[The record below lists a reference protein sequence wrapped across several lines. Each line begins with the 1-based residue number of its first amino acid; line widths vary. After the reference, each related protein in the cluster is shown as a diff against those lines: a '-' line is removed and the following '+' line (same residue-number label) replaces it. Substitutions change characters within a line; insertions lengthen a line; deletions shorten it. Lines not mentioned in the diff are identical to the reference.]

1 MTTPDH
7 PDLWILLSAAV
18 LGFSIALG
26 VRLVLLHYARKRGS
40 AMAAAIVQHATLPL
54 LLLLPALLA
63 RLVQPLFAIE
73 ARTAPVVR
81 HAVTLFIIVVFAWLL
96 IALSGALDDLLR
108 ERLLAGA
115 RDDRHA
121 RRILTRMGIL
131 HRVLTALIVF
141 LAAAGMLATFP
152 EMRAVGT
159 SILASAGIAGIVLG
173 LAARPAVETLLAG
186 LQIALTEPFSID
198 DVVVVE
204 GEWGRIEEI
213 TSTHVVVRVWDLRR
227 LVLPLSYFLQKPF
240 QNWTRSGVALLAQVT
255 LEVDYSTPVEAV
267 RREAGAIVTSS
278 PLWNGVSWN
287 LQVTEAGDRTMRL
300 RVVASAA
307 DSDRAWDLRCEIR
320 EKLIRYMQERHPE
333 ALPRVRAT
341 IEGAPAAEGLLLEAR
356 KRDDA
361 SGRRP

>member
-1 MTTPDH
+1 MTTTDH
-7 PDLWILLSAAV
+7 SEVWILLSAVV
-18 LGFSIALG
+18 LGFSVALLI
-26 VRLVLLHYARKRGS
+26 RLLTLHYARKRGS
-40 AMAAAIVQHATLPL
+40 AVAAVIMRHATVPL
-54 LLLLPALLA
+54 LFLLPALLG
-63 RLVQPLFAIE
+63 RLVQPAFAIE
-73 ARTAPVVR
+73 PRTAPVVR
-81 HAVTLFIIVVFAWLL
+81 HAVTLLIMVVVAWLL
-96 IALSGALDDLLR
+96 IALSAALDELLR
-108 ERLLAGA
+108 ARLLSGA

-121 RRILTRMGIL
+121 RRILTRVGIL
-131 HRVLTALIVF
+131 HRALTALIVIV
-141 LAAAGMLATFP
+141 AAAGILATFP
-152 EMRAVGT
+152 EGRALGT

-255 LEVDYSTPVEAV
+255 LEVDYRTPVEAV

-341 IEGAPAAEGLLLEAR
+341 IEAASAIEPLLFDPG
-356 KRDDA
+356 KRDD
-361 SGRRP
+361 SLGRRP

>member
-1 MTTPDH
+1 MTTTDH
-7 PDLWILLSAAV
+7 SEVWILLSAVV
-18 LGFSIALG
+18 LGFSVALLI
-26 VRLVLLHYARKRGS
+26 RLLTLHYARKRGS
-40 AMAAAIVQHATLPL
+40 AVAAVIMRHATVPL
-54 LLLLPALLA
+54 LFLLPALLG
-63 RLVQPLFAIE
+63 RLVQPAFAIE
-73 ARTAPVVR
+73 PRTAPVVR
-81 HAVTLFIIVVFAWLL
+81 HAVTLLIMVVVAWLL
-96 IALSGALDDLLR
+96 IALSAALDELLR
-108 ERLLAGA
+108 ARLLSGA

-121 RRILTRMGIL
+121 RQDPPRVGIL
-131 HRVLTALIVF
+131 HRALTALIVIV
-141 LAAAGMLATFP
+141 AAAGILATFP
-152 EMRAVGT
+152 EGRALGT

-341 IEGAPAAEGLLLEAR
+341 IEAASAIEPLLFDPG
-356 KRDDA
+356 KRDD
-361 SGRRP
+361 SLGRRP

>member
-7 PDLWILLSAAV
+7 AEVWILLSAVV
-18 LGFSIALG
+18 LGFSVALLI
-26 VRLVLLHYARKRGS
+26 RLLTLHYARTRGS
-40 AMAAAIVQHATLPL
+40 AMAAAIVRHATLPL
-54 LLLLPALLA
+54 LLLLPALLG
-63 RLVQPLFAIE
+63 RLVQPFFAIE
-73 ARTAPVVR
+73 PSTAPILR
-81 HAVTLFIIVVFAWLL
+81 HAVTLFIIVVVAWLL

-108 ERLLAGA
+108 ARLLSGA

-121 RRILTRMGIL
+121 RRILTRVGIL
-131 HRVLTALIVF
+131 HRALTALIVIV
-141 LAAAGMLATFP
+141 AGASLLFTFP
-152 EMRAVGT
+152 EGRAVGA

-186 LQIALTEPFSID
+186 LQIAITEPFSID

-255 LEVDYSTPVEAV
+255 LEVDYRTPVEAV

-278 PLWNGVSWN
+278 PLWDGTSWN
-287 LQVTEAGDRTMRL
+287 LQVTEAGSHTMRL
-300 RVVASAA
+300 RVIASAA

-320 EKLIRYMQERHPE
+320 ERLIRYLQERHPE

-341 IEGAPAAEGLLLEAR
+341 IEGAPATEGLLLEAR
-356 KRDDA
+356 KRED
-361 SGRRP
+361 SPGRRP